1 MNSEPSPIPDRL
13 GGILLAGTLAMATCG
28 LVYELLAATLSSY
41 LLGNSVAQ
49 FSLVIGV
56 FLSSMGL
63 GSYLSRFVKGPALPR
78 LLAVEFLVGLI
89 GGAMGLAGFFA
100 FAWTSLYV
108 PVLLGLTGVIGIL
121 VGLEIPL
128 VLMVLEF
135 TRSTRINVANVLAVD
150 YAGAL
155 AASLLFP
162 YLLLPHL
169 GLLQGGIVTGIAN
182 TLVGLVLLWHFRH
195 HVGPGRR
202 MLSIFG
208 LSTLAFLS
216 AALLG
221 CETLAGFFESR
232 LYRHPIL
239 LSHQSQYQKLVVTRR
254 KDDVR
259 FFLDG
264 HLQFC
269 SLDEHRYHETLV
281 HLPLLFVPHARRVL
295 VLGGGDGLAVRELRR
310 HAAIDSI
317 VLVDLD
323 PAVTGLFRRN
333 PMLLAINDSSLH
345 DPRVRIVNDD
355 AFAFLRHDTSSWD
368 LILADLPDPSDP
380 SLAKLY
386 STAFY
391 GMALSRL
398 SAQGALCVQSGSP
411 WQTRRAFWSIHNTLR
426 SLSTAY
432 DTIHVRPMA
441 VYLPSFGIWGF
452 QIAARHRLD
461 HPTSPLPPGLRFLT
475 DSTWQTVFHLPPDMG
490 PVPAAPSTL
499 DRPVVVDY
507 YRADD

>member
-1 MNSEPSPIPDRL
+1 VSSEPSPIPDRL

-63 GSYLSRFVKGPALPR
+63 GSYLSRFVKGAALPR

-89 GGAMGLAGFFA
+89 GGAMGLVGFFA

-108 PVLLGLTGVIGIL
+108 PVLLGLTAVIGTL

-135 TRSTRINVANVLAVD
+135 TRTNRINVANVLAVD

-182 TLVGLVLLWHFRH
+182 TLVGLVLLWHFRQ

-202 MLSIFG
+202 MLTFFG
-208 LSTLAFLS
+208 LSTLAVLS

-221 CETLAGFFESR
+221 CESLAGFFESR

-239 LSHQSQYQKLVVTRR
+239 LSQQSQYQKLVVTRR
-254 KDDVR
+254 KNDVR

-269 SLDEHRYHETLV
+269 SLDEYRYHEFLV
-281 HLPLLFVPHARRVL
+281 HVPLRFVPQARRVL
-295 VLGGGDGLAVRELRR
+295 ILGGGDGLAVRELRR
-310 HAAIDSI
+310 HPGIDSI

-323 PAVTGLFRRN
+323 PAVTELFRRN
-333 PMLLAINDSSLH
+333 PLLLELNDSSLH
-345 DPRVRIVNDD
+345 DPRLRIVNDD
-355 AFAFLRHDTSSWD
+355 AFAFLRRDSASWD

-380 SLAKLY
+380 ALAKLY
-386 STAFY
+386 SSAFY

-398 SAQGALCVQSGSP
+398 SSQGVLCVQSGSP
-411 WQTRRAFWSIHNTLR
+411 WQTRRAFWSVHNTLL
-426 SLSTAY
+426 SLGSP
-432 DTIHVRPMA
+432 DEPVHVRPMA

-452 QIAARHRLD
+452 QIASRHDLD
-461 HPTSPLPPGLRFLT
+461 SPVAPLPPNLRFLT
-475 DSTWQTVFHLPPDMG
+475 DSTWRSVFQLPPDMG
-490 PVPAAPSTL
+490 PVPAEASTL
-499 DRPVVVDY
+499 DHPVVVDY

>member
-1 MNSEPSPIPDRL
+1 MSSEPSRLPDRL
-13 GGILLAGTLAMATCG
+13 GTILLAGTFALATCG
-28 LVYELLAATLSSY
+28 LVYQLLAATLSSY

-49 FSLVIGV
+49 FSMVIGV

-63 GSYLSRFVKGPALPR
+63 GSYLSRHVKGAPLPR
-78 LLAVEFLVGLI
+78 LLVVEFLVGLV
-89 GGAMGLAGFFA
+89 GGAMGLVGFFA
-100 FAWTSLYV
+100 FAWTALYV
-108 PVLLGLTGVIGIL
+108 PVLLAFTSAVGTL

-128 VLMVLEF
+128 VLMVLED
-135 TRSTRINVANVLAVD
+135 TRSTRVNVANVLTVD

-182 TLVGLVLLWHFRH
+182 TLVGLVLLWHFR
-195 HVGPGRR
+195 VQAGPRR
-202 MLSIFG
+202 NLLAAFG
-208 LSTLAFLS
+208 LSTLAILS
-216 AALLG
+216 TSLIF
-221 CETLAGFFESR
+221 CEPLAGFFESR

-239 LSHQSQYQKLVVTRR
+239 LSEQSQYQKLVVTRR
-254 KDDVR
+254 KNDIR

-269 SLDEHRYHETLV
+269 SVDEHRYHETLV
-281 HLPLLFVPHARRVL
+281 HVPASFVPNLRRVL

-310 HAAIDSI
+310 HPGIDSI

-323 PAVTGLFRRN
+323 PAVTELFRRN
-333 PMLLAINDSSLH
+333 PMLLALNDSSLH
-345 DPRVRIVNDD
+345 DPRVRVVNND

-391 GMALSRL
+391 GMAMSRL

-411 WQTRRAFWSIHNTLR
+411 WQTRRAYWSIHNTLR
-426 SLSTAY
+426 SLSTPD
-432 DTIHVRPMA
+432 DTIHVRPMT

-452 QIAARHRLD
+452 QIASRHRLD
-461 HPTSPLPPGLRFLT
+461 SPSSPLPPGLRFLT
-475 DSTWQTVFHLPPDMG
+475 DSTWQMVFHLPPDMG

-507 YRADD
+507 YQVDE

>member
-1 MNSEPSPIPDRL
+1 
-13 GGILLAGTLAMATCG
+13 MATCG
-28 LVYELLAATLSSY
+28 LVYELLAGTLSSY

-63 GSYLSRFVKGPALPR
+63 GSYLSRHVKGAPLPR
-78 LLAVEFLVGLI
+78 LLVVEFLVGLV
-89 GGAMGLAGFFA
+89 GGAMGLVGFFA
-100 FAWTSLYV
+100 FAWTALYV
-108 PVLLGLTGVIGIL
+108 PVLLAFTSAVGTL

-128 VLMVLEF
+128 VLMVLED
-135 TRSTRINVANVLAVD
+135 TRSTRVNVANVLSVD

-182 TLVGLVLLWHFRH
+182 TLVGLVLLWHFRTQA
-195 HVGPGRR
+195 GPHRKA
-202 MLSIFG
+202 LAAFG
-208 LSTLAFLS
+208 LGSLGLLS
-216 AALLG
+216 AALFF
-221 CETLAGFFESR
+221 CEPLAGFLESR

-239 LSHQSQYQKLVVTRR
+239 LAEQSRYQKLVVTRR
-254 KDDVR
+254 KQDIR

-269 SLDEHRYHETLV
+269 SLDEHRYHEALV
-281 HLPLLFVPHARRVL
+281 HVPARFVSHLRRVL

-310 HAAIDSI
+310 HPGLDSI

-323 PAVTGLFRRN
+323 PAVTRLFRHN
-333 PMLLAINDSSLH
+333 PMLLQLNDSSLH
-345 DPRVRIVNDD
+345 DPRLRLVDDD
-355 AFAFLRHDTSSWD
+355 AFAFLRRDTTSWD

-386 STAFY
+386 SSAFY
-391 GMALSRL
+391 GMAMARL
-398 SAQGALCVQSGSP
+398 SAQGVLCVQSGSP

-426 SLSTAY
+426 SLSTAD
-432 DTIHVRPMA
+432 DTVHVRPMS

-452 QIAARHRLD
+452 QIASHHRLD
-461 HPTSPLPPGLRFLT
+461 SAVAPLPPGLRFLS
-475 DSTWQTVFHLPPDMG
+475 DSTWNTVFQLPPDMG
-490 PVPAAPSTL
+490 PVPAEPSTL
-499 DRPVVVDY
+499 DRPVVVQY
-507 YRADD
+507 YRADE